1 MVRTKEKILA
11 EPNDP
16 NTILCPNRY
25 LIEDGLVV
33 GNGNK
38 AINFFHHQIGRVLL
52 VSRKD
57 GTLTTLR
64 LDQPN
69 KVVGTDSNGEIVLYD
84 RSDIE

>member
-1 MVRTKEKILA
+1 MVRTKEKVLA

-16 NTILCPNRY
+16 NTILANEN
-25 LIEDGLVV
+25 LIEGGLIIGK
-33 GNGNK
+33 GNQGIQSFEHSLN
-38 AINFFHHQIGRVLL
+38 RVLL
-52 VSRKD
+52 VSKKD